1 MKKLFTFILG
11 MGAMLCANAQAPYA
25 YDLSYDAANY
35 NVQFKSTGDAP
46 LANLILTKVSDGTK
60 TTLSLGSITKGSNS
74 FYLGALEIGELEKTA
89 YNWAVQVN
97 GNAIAEAK
105 RVHLSELTT
114 KTDTKNRDVRGGV
127 AFVRDTE
134 SEAFGKS
141 VVSVGLSQGLW
152 VMSPT
157 FEKEGTYHT
166 NKFSTTNRSSSFRI
180 CENEGIIYVQDWSD
194 AYSGIWTFDPISK
207 SLGNFFEGTRGTG
220 GAFTNS
226 NGEII
231 GGGGTSVDIVGEG
244 ENRCMYSFQEDY
256 PTGNG
261 GNLLVRYDI
270 GTAKTWGKV
279 PDKNYG
285 LQNMDNTNVEV
296 LATENGVFI
305 SQIRYTSNAAAN
317 SKGCPAFKYLSK
329 DGTVLF
335 NSGSDMTDLKGSG
348 SGMAINDDG
357 TLFAFSEGANGINIY
372 SLSWSNNVPAF
383 EKLYNIPNSAA
394 AEVNQLDFDI
404 AGNLHAFIGGLGYA
418 VFELPQDAPTATTPA
433 KKASMIT
440 IDSTV
445 SVKGIN
451 VDADAPVE
459 YYNLQGVKVENP
471 EKGIFIKCQGS
482 KTTKVVL

>member
-46 LANLILTKVSDGTK
+46 SANLILTKVSDGTK
-60 TTLSLGSITKGSNS
+60 TTLSLGSITKGENS

-105 RVHLSELTT
+105 RVYLSEISTKGTT
-114 KTDTKNRDVRGGV
+114 ARPTAGGV
-127 AFVRDTE
+127 AFVRETE
-134 SEAFGKS
+134 SDAFGKI
-141 VVSVGLSQGLW
+141 VVSVGFSQGIW
-152 VMSPT
+152 IYSPT
-157 FEKEGTYHT
+157 LEKEGTYHT
-166 NKFSTTNRSSSFRI
+166 SKFNSSNRSSSFRI

-207 SLGNFFEGTRGTG
+207 SLGNFFEGTRGDG

-256 PTGNG
+256 PSGNA
-261 GNLLVRYDI
+261 GNVLVRYDI

-305 SQIRYTSNAAAN
+305 SQIRTVGETAN
-317 SKGCPAFKYLSK
+317 TKGCPAFKYLSK
-329 DGTVLF
+329 DGTTLF
-335 NSGSDMTDLKGSG
+335 NSGSDMTDLKGAG
-348 SGMAINDDG
+348 TGMAINEDG
-357 TLFAFSEGANGINIY
+357 TLFAFSEGTNGINIY
-372 SLSWSNNVPAF
+372 SLSWNNNVPAF

-394 AEVNQLDFDI
+394 AQVHQLDFDI

-471 EKGIFIKCQGS
+471 EKGIFIKRQGS